1 MAGVLLSLLLLLI
14 GYYLH
19 LSCSNT
25 SVNRSNDED
34 NTTKSDDTLQ
44 GIPLNETLPTVKIHN
59 FEPLTSNKKM

>member
-44 GIPLNETLPTVKIHN
+44 GIPLNEILSDCQKPQFRTTDIK
-59 FEPLTSNKKM
+59 

>member
-44 GIPLNETLPTVKIHN
+44 GIPLNETLSDCQNPQFRTTDIK
-59 FEPLTSNKKM
+59 